1 MIEVFHRLPITEALG
16 GFVKEIL
23 SPMFKLLR
31 KENEENALLLLRIIV
46 EYIKQFRPQMI
57 NEVRE
62 FIQFV
67 HSVYRQKTSALDQIF
82 LTKTFNDPTLT
93 INDIDLSNIINQICS
108 SVQLTVKKI
117 SNVPIQTSNTIDEA
131 TNSTAQV
138 VLDTVKDLFK
148 NHSFLSEI
156 VGLCLFFFHCLC
168 EIFQLVLDF

>member
-82 LTKTFNDPTLT
+82 LTKT
-93 INDIDLSNIINQICS
+93 INDIDLSNIIVQIYS

-117 SNVPIQTSNTIDEA
+117 SNVPIQTSNTTDEP

>member
-1 MIEVFHRLPITEALG
+1 MIEVFHRLPITEALR
-16 GFVKEIL
+16 GFLKEIL

-57 NEVRE
+57 NEIRE

-82 LTKTFNDPTLT
+82 LTKT
-93 INDIDLSNIINQICS
+93 INDIDLSNIIVQIYS

-138 VLDTVKDLFK
+138 VLDTVRF
-148 NHSFLSEI
+148 I
-156 VGLCLFFFHCLC
+156 
-168 EIFQLVLDF
+168 